1 MIIMSKI
8 TTNLS
13 RNANT
18 KKPAKKAIRKPALK
32 SSGRSTKHLNHTQYK
47 QGKPA
52 LSISYNGIGN
62 EFVFSLDQHGK
73 IESKF
78 HVDVQQ
84 ILTIMG
90 VPLVVSP
97 I

>member
-1 MIIMSKI
+1 MSKI
-8 TTNLS
+8 TKNLS

-18 KKPAKKAIRKPALK
+18 KKPAKKAIRKSALK
-32 SSGRSTKHLNHTQYK
+32 SSGRKTPRYQ

>member
-8 TTNLS
+8 TKNLS

-18 KKPAKKAIRKPALK
+18 KKAVRKLAGKSAIKH
-32 SSGRSTKHLNHTQYK
+32 SGRKTPRYQ
-47 QGKPA
+47 QGKPV
-52 LSISYNGIGN
+52 LSIAYNGIGN
-62 EFVFSLDQHGK
+62 EFVFSLDQRGK
-73 IESKF
+73 VESKF

>member
-8 TTNLS
+8 TKNLS

-18 KKPAKKAIRKPALK
+18 KKPAKKAIRKSALK
-32 SSGRSTKHLNHTQYK
+32 SSGRKTPRYQ
-47 QGKPA
+47 QGKPV
-52 LSISYNGIGN
+52 LSIAYNGIGN